1 MGLVKTVLKA
11 ISLCFGG
18 IILLNSC
25 TPAPVSNT
33 SAIKTDD
40 SLCLWYDKPA
50 EKWEE
55 ALPVGNGRLGAMVFG
70 KMENERIQLNEDSL
84 WAGPPV
90 PQPKSN
96 VYENLQKSRQLLFE
110 NRQAEAEQFIQ
121 REVLASEIKPRSYQ
135 TLGDLH
141 LTLTPPQGT
150 VSNYRHQL
158 NLDTAIAATTFTID
172 DIAYTRQVFSSPVD
186 QVIVVY
192 LSANKPK
199 AVNLEVA
206 LDRSADF
213 ETKVIETNM
222 LAMSGQ
228 AQHNGQ
234 HKGVRY
240 YALLKADAKN
250 GKVFVKENRLAIQN
264 ADSAFLYLAAAT
276 DYNKKNPYAPL
287 TTDLAKQCQKQIAAA
302 QKKDYTTL
310 QNDHI
315 REHQRLFERVSLD
328 LGGKDKQSIPTDQ
341 RLEQVKQGANDPDLV
356 ALYFQY
362 GRYLLMSSSRPGDMP
377 ANLQGIWND
386 KIAAP
391 WNADYH
397 ININIQM
404 NYWPAEVCN
413 LSECH
418 EPFFDFIEVLIP
430 SGQKTAQNEYHCR
443 GFMAHYTTDPWLWTA
458 PIGRPVWGMWPMGA
472 GWCTQ
477 HFMEHYRFTGDR
489 TFLSQRAYPV
499 LKEVSQ
505 FFFDYLVPDPNTG
518 KLVAGPASS
527 PENTYITADG
537 KSASVDMGAAMS
549 QEIVWDTFSN
559 CLEAAQILGIK
570 DKFTEEV
577 SKAKD
582 NLATPRI
589 ASDGRLME
597 WSQEFKEKDPGHR
610 HLSHLFGLHPGRQF
624 SYEKTPEIME
634 AIRKSID
641 YRLAHGGGH
650 TGWSRAWII
659 NFWAR
664 LCEGDK
670 VWENIH
676 ALLGKSTLPNLFD
689 THPPFQIDGSFGGTA
704 GIAETLLQS
713 HTGQI
718 HLLPALPKTWPNG
731 SVKGLCARGGFV
743 VDIEWKNGAL
753 SKAVI
758 YSKLGNPCVLRYGDK
773 TKEITIPKGQVFEW
787 VNP

>member
-1 MGLVKTVLKA
+1 MSSGKIALQIMPVYL
-11 ISLCFGG
+11 GG
-18 IILLNSC
+18 IFLLTSC
-25 TPAPVSNT
+25 SVPFSNP
-33 SAIKTDD
+33 SEIKTDE

-90 PQPKSN
+90 PQPKAN
-96 VYENLQKSRQLLFE
+96 VYENLQKARQMLFE
-110 NRQAEAEQFIQ
+110 NRQAEAEQFIGQ
-121 REVLASEIKPRSYQ
+121 NILAGEVSPRSYQ

-141 LTLTPPQGT
+141 LTLNQPQGAI
-150 VSNYRHQL
+150 SNYRRQL
-158 NLDTAIAATTFTID
+158 NLDTAIATTSFTID
-172 DIAYTRQVFSSPVD
+172 NTTYTRQVFSSPID
-186 QVIVVY
+186 QALIIH
-192 LSANKPK
+192 LSADKPK
-199 AVNLEVA
+199 AVNLEVQ
-206 LDRSADF
+206 LDRPADF

-240 YALLKADAKN
+240 YALLKADTKG
-250 GKVFVKENRLAIQN
+250 GKVSAKENHLVIQD
-264 ADSAFLYLAAAT
+264 ADSIVLCLAAAT
-276 DYNKKNPYAPL
+276 DYNKKNPYEPL
-287 TTDLAKQCQKQIAAA
+287 TMDLAKQCQAQVNSA
-302 QKKDYTTL
+302 QKKNYASL
-310 QNDHI
+310 QDDHI
-315 REHQRLFERVSLD
+315 REHQRLFRRVSLD
-328 LGGKDKQSIPTDQ
+328 LGGKDKQAIPTDQ
-341 RLEQVKQGANDPDLV
+341 RLEAVKQGGDDLDLV

-362 GRYLLMSSSRPGDMP
+362 GRYLLISSSRPGDMP

-386 KIAAP
+386 LLEAP
-391 WNADYH
+391 WSSDYH

-418 EPFFDFIEVLIP
+418 EPFFDFIENLVP

-489 TFLSQRAYPV
+489 EFLSQRAYPV
-499 LKEVSQ
+499 LKESSL
-505 FFFDYLVPDPNTG
+505 FLLDFLVPDPNTG

-527 PENTYITADG
+527 PENNYITADG
-537 KSASVDMGAAMS
+537 KNASVDMGAAMS
-549 QEIVWDTFSN
+549 QEIIWDTFTN
-559 CLEAAQILGIK
+559 CLEAAKILGIE
-570 DKFTEEV
+570 DNFTKEIA
-577 SKAKD
+577 KARD
-582 NLATPRI
+582 NLAMPRI

-597 WSQEFKEKDPGHR
+597 WSQEFGEREPGHR
-610 HLSHLFGLHPGRQF
+610 HLSHLFGLHPGRQY
-624 SYEKTPEIME
+624 SLEKTPDIMA
-634 AIRKSID
+634 AIRKTID

-664 LCEGDK
+664 LQESEK
-670 VWENIH
+670 VWENIQ
-676 ALLGKSTLPNLFD
+676 ALLSKSTLPNLFD
-689 THPPFQIDGSFGGTA
+689 THPPFQIDGNFGGTA

-718 HLLPALPKTWPNG
+718 HLLPALPKAWPNG